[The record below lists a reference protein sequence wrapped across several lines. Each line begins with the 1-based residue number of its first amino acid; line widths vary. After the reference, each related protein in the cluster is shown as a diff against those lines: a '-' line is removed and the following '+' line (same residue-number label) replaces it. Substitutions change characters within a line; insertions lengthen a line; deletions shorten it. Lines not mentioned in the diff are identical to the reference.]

1 MGKIVGWRGV
11 SSEEPV
17 RSADEDERERA
28 LEEDE
33 LKEGEA
39 LVDGEVVGAVELFDD
54 DIAFPED
61 EGLAWATNSSSLTE
75 QIGRAISDLELISYS
90 DAMDYYCD
98 ISDAS
103 FRSIKALIINSKKR
117 ERLDYVR
124 ILSEVLGVAQ
134 RQAGIARSRNARLRS
149 PNLNALIAFIDEKA
163 SSQD

>member
-1 MGKIVGWRGV
+1 MGKIVGWGSA

-17 RSADEDERERA
+17 CSADADERERA

-39 LVDGEVVGAVELFDD
+39 LVGGEVVGVVELIDD
-54 DIAFPED
+54 GIVFPED
-61 EGLAWATNSSSLTE
+61 EELVRATNSPSLTE
-75 QIGRAISDLELISYS
+75 QIGRAISELRLISSS
-90 DAMDYYCD
+90 DAMSYYCD

-103 FRSIKALIINSKKR
+103 LRSIQALIISSEKR
-117 ERLDYVR
+117 ERLDYFR

-134 RQAGIARSRNARLRS
+134 RQAEIARSRHDRLRS
-149 PNLNALIAFIDEKA
+149 PNLNALIAFINEKA

>member
-1 MGKIVGWRGV
+1 MGKIVGWRGA

-17 RSADEDERERA
+17 RSADADERERA

-39 LVDGEVVGAVELFDD
+39 LVDGEIVGAVELFDD

-98 ISDAS
+98 ISDAAL
-103 FRSIKALIINSKKR
+103 RSIKVLIINSEKR

-134 RQAGIARSRNARLRS
+134 RQARIARSRNARLRS

>member
-1 MGKIVGWRGV
+1 MGKIVGWGGAD
-11 SSEEPV
+11 SEEPV
-17 RSADEDERERA
+17 RSADADECECT
-28 LEEDE
+28 LEEDR

-39 LVDGEVVGAVELFDD
+39 LVDGEVVGAVELIDD
-54 DIAFPED
+54 NIAFPED
-61 EGLAWATNSSSLTE
+61 EGLALATSSSSLTE
-75 QIGRAISDLELISYS
+75 QLGRAISDLELISYS
-90 DAMDYYCD
+90 DSMSYYCD

-103 FRSIKALIINSKKR
+103 LRSIKALIINSEKR

-124 ILSEVLGVAQ
+124 ILSEVMGVAQ

>member
-17 RSADEDERERA
+17 RSADADERERA

-103 FRSIKALIINSKKR
+103 FCSIKALIINSEKR

-124 ILSEVLGVAQ
+124 ILSKVLGVAQ
-134 RQAGIARSRNARLRS
+134 RQAGIARSKNARLRS